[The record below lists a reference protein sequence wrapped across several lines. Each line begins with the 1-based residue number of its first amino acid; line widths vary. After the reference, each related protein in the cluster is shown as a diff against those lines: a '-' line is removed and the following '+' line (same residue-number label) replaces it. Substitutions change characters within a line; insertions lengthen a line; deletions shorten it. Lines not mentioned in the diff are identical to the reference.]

1 MMSKVIKISDY
12 SPICMISPYT
22 ARTVLTDISNMN
34 PSDNEVVIDFDGMV
48 SMSCQCINAIF
59 GELFRQIGIEK
70 FKKNLI
76 FKNLSDGL
84 KSLILMIIKENL
96 K

>member
-1 MMSKVIKISDY
+1 MSNVIKILDY
-12 SPICMISPYT
+12 SPICMTSAYT
-22 ARTVLTDISNMN
+22 ARTVLNDISNMK

-48 SMSCQCINAIF
+48 SMTCQCIKYIF
-59 GELFRQIGIEK
+59 GELVNQIGVEK
-70 FKKNLI
+70 FKKNVI

-84 KSLILMIIKENL
+84 ETMILMAVNENL

>member
-1 MMSKVIKISDY
+1 MENVIKVSDY
-12 SPICMISPYT
+12 SPIYMVSPHT
-22 ARTVLTDISNMN
+22 ARTVLNDISKMK

-48 SMSCQCINAIF
+48 SMSCQCINCIF
-59 GELFRQIGIEK
+59 GELVRQIGVEK

-84 KSLILMIIKENL
+84 KSLILMIVNENL

>member
-1 MMSKVIKISDY
+1 
-12 SPICMISPYT
+12 MISPYT

-59 GELFRQIGIEK
+59 GELFRQIGIEN
-70 FKKNLI
+70 FK
-76 FKNLSDGL
+76 
-84 KSLILMIIKENL
+84 
-96 K
+96 

>member
-1 MMSKVIKISDY
+1 MRKVIKISDY
-12 SPICMISPYT
+12 SPICMTSAYT
-22 ARTVLTDISNMN
+22 AKTVLNDISKME

-48 SMSCQCINAIF
+48 SMSCQCINVIF
-59 GELFRQIGIEK
+59 GELVKQIGVEK
-70 FKKNLI
+70 FEKNLI

-84 KSLILMIIKENL
+84 KSLILMIVNENL

>member
-1 MMSKVIKISDY
+1 MRKVIKISDY
-12 SPICMISPYT
+12 SPICMTSAYT
-22 ARTVLTDISNMN
+22 ARTVLNDISNMN

-59 GELFRQIGIEK
+59 GELFRQIGIEN

-84 KSLILMIIKENL
+84 KSLILMIVNENL

>member
-1 MMSKVIKISDY
+1 MSNVIKISDY
-12 SPICMISPYT
+12 SPICMTSPYT
-22 ARTVLTDISNMN
+22 ARTVLSDISNMN

-48 SMSCQCINAIF
+48 SMSCQCINCIF
-59 GELFRQIGIEK
+59 GELVRQIGVEK

-84 KSLILMIIKENL
+84 KSLILIVVNEKIK
-96 K
+96 

>member
-1 MMSKVIKISDY
+1 MSNVIKISDY
-12 SPICMISPYT
+12 SPICMTSPHM
-22 ARTVLTDISNMN
+22 ARTVLSDISNME

-48 SMSCQCINAIF
+48 SMSCQCINVIF
-59 GELFRQIGIEK
+59 GELIRQIGVEK
-70 FKKNLI
+70 FEKNLI

-84 KSLILMIIKENL
+84 KSLILMIVNENL

>member
-1 MMSKVIKISDY
+1 MSNVIKVSDY
-12 SPICMISPYT
+12 SPICMTSPYT
-22 ARTVLTDISNMN
+22 AKTVLSDISYMK

-48 SMSCQCINAIF
+48 SMSCQCINCIF
-59 GELFRQIGIEK
+59 GELVRQIGVEN

-76 FKNLSDGL
+76 FKNLSDVL
-84 KSLILMIIKENL
+84 KSLILMIGNENL

>member
-1 MMSKVIKISDY
+1 MT
-12 SPICMISPYT
+12 SPYT
-22 ARTVLTDISNMN
+22 AKTVLSDISNMK

-48 SMSCQCINAIF
+48 SMSCQCINCIF
-59 GELFRQIGIEK
+59 GELVRQIGVEK

-76 FKNLSDGL
+76 FKNLSYAL
-84 KSLILMIIKENL
+84 KSLILMIVNENL

>member
-1 MMSKVIKISDY
+1 MSNVIKISDY
-12 SPICMISPYT
+12 SPIYMVSPHT
-22 ARTVLTDISNMN
+22 ARTVLNDISNMK

-59 GELFRQIGIEK
+59 GELIKQIGVEK
-70 FKKNLI
+70 FEKNLI

-84 KSLILMIIKENL
+84 KSLILMIVNENL

>member
-1 MMSKVIKISDY
+1 
-12 SPICMISPYT
+12 MISPYT

-48 SMSCQCINAIF
+48 SMSCQCINCIF
-59 GELFRQIGIEK
+59 GELVKQIGVEK
-70 FKKNLI
+70 FEKNLI

-84 KSLILMIIKENL
+84 KSLILIVVNEKL

>member
-1 MMSKVIKISDY
+1 
-12 SPICMISPYT
+12 MISPYT

-48 SMSCQCINAIF
+48 SMSCQCINCIF
-59 GELFRQIGIEK
+59 GELIRQIGVEK
-70 FKKNLI
+70 FEKNLI
-76 FKNLSDGL
+76 FKNLSDAL
-84 KSLILMIIKENL
+84 KSLILIVVNEKL

>member
-1 MMSKVIKISDY
+1 MSNVIKISAY
-12 SPICMISPYT
+12 SPICMTSPHT
-22 ARTVLTDISNMN
+22 ARTVLNDISNMK

-48 SMSCQCINAIF
+48 TMSCQCINCIF
-59 GELFRQIGIEK
+59 GELVRQIGVEN

-84 KSLILMIIKENL
+84 KSLILMIVNENL

>member
-1 MMSKVIKISDY
+1 MSNVIKVSDY
-12 SPICMISPYT
+12 SLICMTSPYT
-22 ARTVLTDISNMN
+22 AKTVLSDISNMN

-48 SMSCQCINAIF
+48 SMSCQCINTIF
-59 GELFRQIGIEK
+59 GELIRQIGVEK

-76 FKNLSDGL
+76 FKNLSDGF

>member
-1 MMSKVIKISDY
+1 
-12 SPICMISPYT
+12 MISPYT

-48 SMSCQCINAIF
+48 SMSCQCINCIF
-59 GELFRQIGIEK
+59 GELIRQIGVEK
-70 FKKNLI
+70 FEKNLI
-76 FKNLSDGL
+76 FKNLSDAL
-84 KSLILMIIKENL
+84 KSLILMIVNERL